1 MPVLES
7 VKKNV
12 RYFFVRYA
20 TRWVL
25 TITFLGLAIGVNVRA
40 QESLP
45 REYQIKAVFL
55 YNFTQFVQWPAKAFP
70 EENSPIVIGILGDDP
85 FGAFIDETIQG
96 EVVEDHPLVVER
108 YASVDD
114 IRDCHILF
122 ISLADKQEI
131 RRAVES
137 VRFKPSLTVSDND
150 GFTRLDGMIRFYN
163 EAGRIKLRINVQA
176 TSQSNLTIS
185 SKLLRLAEIVPQ
197 QKN

>member
-7 VKKNV
+7 LEKNV

-55 YNFTQFVQWPAKAFP
+55 FNFTQFVQWPAEAFP
-70 EENSPIVIGILGDDP
+70 EENSPMVIGILGDDP

-96 EVVEDHPLVVER
+96 EVMEGHPLVVER

-122 ISLADKQEI
+122 ISLADKREM
-131 RRAVES
+131 RRAVER
-137 VRFKPSLTVSDND
+137 VKFKPSLTVSDLD
-150 GFTRLDGMIRFYN
+150 GFARLDGMIRFYN
-163 EAGRIKLRINVQA
+163 EAGRIRLRINLQA
-176 TSQSNLTIS
+176 TGQSNLTIS